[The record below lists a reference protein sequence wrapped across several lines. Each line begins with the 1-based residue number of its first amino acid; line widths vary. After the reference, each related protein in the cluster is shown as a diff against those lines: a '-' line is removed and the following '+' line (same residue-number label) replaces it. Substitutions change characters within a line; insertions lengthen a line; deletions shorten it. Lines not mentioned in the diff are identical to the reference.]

1 MLSLESLKAALEAE
15 KERTAAL
22 QADMATLEAWVS
34 HRRAEVMSKILEES
48 SKTQVVSDLAIEV
61 GIKHMRSELG
71 TRREVLVDRVR
82 ELYKS
87 IKGEE
92 CEEIDNACNI
102 LEDAYQYK
110 YNGKQAGDRCS
121 LLT

>member
-1 MLSLESLKAALEAE
+1 
-15 KERTAAL
+15 
-22 QADMATLEAWVS
+22 
-34 HRRAEVMSKILEES
+34 
-48 SKTQVVSDLAIEV
+48 
-61 GIKHMRSELG
+61 MRSELEA
-71 TRREVLVDRVR
+71 RKEVLVDRVR

-92 CEEIDNACNI
+92 CEEIGMAWNI